1 MPRPASLL
9 RSLGLAVL
17 AVALPVGIA
26 AHAADALTVTTP
38 YPAVV
43 ADPGGTVRLPLTID
57 GSTKGTIALEATGAP
72 TGWTTSFRG
81 GGSLVTAAYVD
92 GSKPATVDLE
102 VKVPSDATPG
112 TYRLGVR
119 AAERGSVGTLPV
131 EIRIPDASSGG
142 VNLAATYPTL
152 KGPASASYRF
162 DLTLSNDTSQQ
173 QTFALQASGPTG
185 WTVDARPSSSSQAA
199 TAVVDAGASTQ
210 IQVTAQPPA
219 DVTAGSYTIGVEAV
233 GGPTV
238 AHADLAVEIV
248 GNYTMDV
255 TTPDGRLNADVTA
268 GSASPLT
275 LQVRNSGS
283 APLAGVA
290 MSATP
295 PQGWKVTFD
304 PALIEAIAP
313 GDTTTVTAQITA
325 ADDAIAGDYDL
336 TVSAKSDQASD
347 STDIRTTVQTSPLW
361 GFVGIAAI
369 VLVLLGLVFVFQRFG
384 RR

>member
-1 MPRPASLL
+1 
-9 RSLGLAVL
+9 
-17 AVALPVGIA
+17 
-26 AHAADALTVTTP
+26 
-38 YPAVV
+38 
-43 ADPGGTVRLPLTID
+43 
-57 GSTKGTIALEATGAP
+57 
-72 TGWTTSFRG
+72 
-81 GGSLVTAAYVD
+81 
-92 GSKPATVDLE
+92 
-102 VKVPSDATPG
+102 
-112 TYRLGVR
+112 
-119 AAERGSVGTLPV
+119 
-131 EIRIPDASSGG
+131 
-142 VNLAATYPTL
+142 
-152 KGPASASYRF
+152 
-162 DLTLSNDTSQQ
+162 
-173 QTFALQASGPTG
+173 
-185 WTVDARPSSSSQAA
+185 
-199 TAVVDAGASTQ
+199 
-210 IQVTAQPPA
+210 
-219 DVTAGSYTIGVEAV
+219 
-233 GGPTV
+233 
-238 AHADLAVEIV
+238 
-248 GNYTMDV
+248 MDV

-347 STDIRTTVQTSPLW
+347 DTDIRTTVQTSPLW

-369 VLVLLGLVFVFQRFG
+369 VLVLLGLFFVFQRFG